1 MQFEHLNILIN
12 VNYQIESTIYNNCD
26 MNFVA
31 INSKRYKNH
40 IMGCIPSKQSQ
51 EPLAKTPERKSSTA
65 SVLLSDLGS
74 VTDQFV
80 FKELLGQGRF
90 GRVFLAESAEGKQVA
105 VKVVSKESSPNS
117 LLMEEVRILSEVDH
131 PSIIKYLRHYESER
145 YLYVVME
152 YCAGGDL
159 FQKLI
164 DQGKF
169 DEDKAAQVMEE
180 LLRAV
185 NYCHRLGIIHRDL
198 KPENILY
205 TSKGTLKLI
214 DFGIS
219 VKSEAAANEKLAG
232 TAQYIAPEVYVDEIY
247 STACDIWSLGV
258 IMYVLLSGH
267 LPIGGENINEIE
279 ERVMRYPGPSFKLKK
294 WEQISEEAKDLL
306 KKMLDPDYKA
316 RITAAEALKHPWFT
330 SKITKNIKCCS
341 GIIEALRKYSEYP
354 KVKKS
359 ALRLVVK
366 HMNEEEVK
374 EFKGAFLELDK
385 EMDGL
390 LTCSDLEESLG
401 ALHNEMTGEQ
411 IEELI
416 RRVNLNGE
424 AFINYSSFLAAL
436 ISTDRLAIEE
446 KLKSSFSML
455 AKEWQGD
462 LQILGS
468 DKQRSRYGSSQKNL
482 EDFKAILCE

>member
-1 MQFEHLNILIN
+1 
-12 VNYQIESTIYNNCD
+12 
-26 MNFVA
+26 
-31 INSKRYKNH
+31 
-40 IMGCIPSKQSQ
+40 MGCISSKQPQ
-51 EPLAKTPERKSSTA
+51 EPLGRKPERKPSTA
-65 SVLLSDLGS
+65 SVLSSDLNS
-74 VTDQFV
+74 VTNQYA
-80 FKELLGQGRF
+80 FKELIGQGRF

-105 VKVVSKESSPNS
+105 IKIVSKGDSSKSP
-117 LLMEEVRILSEVDH
+117 LMEEVRILSEVDH
-131 PSIIKYLRHYESER
+131 PNIIRYLEHYESER

-169 DEDKAAQVMEE
+169 DEDKAAQAMEE
-180 LLRAV
+180 LLRAI
-185 NYCHRLGIIHRDL
+185 NYCHHLGIIHRDL

-232 TAQYIAPEVYVDEIY
+232 TAQYIAPEIYVDEIY
-247 STACDIWSLGV
+247 STACDVWSLGV

-294 WEQISEEAKDLL
+294 WEQVSEEAKDLL
-306 KKMLDPDYKA
+306 KKMLDPDYKT
-316 RITAAEALKHPWFT
+316 RITAAEALKHPWFI
-330 SKITKNIKCCS
+330 SKINKNFKCCS
-341 GIIEALRKYSEYP
+341 GVIEALRKYSEYP
-354 KVKKS
+354 RVKKS
-359 ALRLVVK
+359 ALKLVVK

-374 EFKGAFLELDK
+374 EFRGAFLELDR

-401 ALHNEMTGEQ
+401 ALQNEMTGEQ

-416 RRVNLNGE
+416 RRVNFNGE

-436 ISTDRLAIEE
+436 ISTNKLVIEE
-446 KLKSSFSML
+446 KLKSLFSAL

-462 LQILGS
+462 LKTLGPE
-468 DKQRSRYGSSQKNL
+468 KQRSRSDSSQKNL